1 MIPDEVV
8 ERVREAADIVEVI
21 GEHVRLKRVGTDFRG
36 PCPFH
41 HGTNPNF
48 SVSPRKGIYHCYKCG
63 VSGDVFTF
71 LREQVGLDFVDAVR
85 QLGDRFGVVVQEVDT
100 RGPRVRDEREPLW
113 ETIGAATEC
122 FRELL
127 WSDDAAEPARAYLAA
142 RDVTRE
148 VADSFGLGFAPRDG
162 DALRRHLNALGFSDE
177 RQIEV
182 GLLVRRDGGA
192 VHPRFR
198 GRLTIPIAD
207 TSSHPVG
214 FGGRIIG
221 AGEPKYLNSPET
233 KVFVKGR
240 LLYNLDRAKQSLRK
254 EDRVLVVEGY
264 FDVLRLVAAGIDPVV
279 APMGTALAEAQAA
292 MLARYTRNAFLLY
305 DSDDAGLK
313 ATFRSGLELLRH
325 GVAVRVVTLP
335 DGEDPDTFVARHGA
349 ERLERHLLAAMDLFE
364 RQVQI
369 LERHGWFAELHRK
382 RRAVDKLLPTIR
394 AAADPVTRELYL
406 ARLSELTGVDR
417 GALQREVDAPSGSRD
432 RPGHD
437 GAGGSHGS
445 PHGSSYG
452 SPRGAAQRE
461 GDGPSAGRRD
471 LPDAPSSAGGQGSWR
486 GRGGGRGKGGK
497 GRGGRWS
504 RQEGPVEFIDSST
517 PRPGDSPMR
526 GAERSLVLAMLHRE
540 GFIASIAE
548 RAQPESFRDPCYAE
562 IFALLVERGEAGDPT
577 SLADALSPEAVLEL
591 QSLLGAS
598 EELTVPHVIVQDSL
612 AKLRYFELSEQIDE
626 LQQLLARA
634 SGDRRAALEA
644 ERTRLTD
651 ERKGLG
657 VRGNWARTL
666 GS

>member
-21 GEHVRLKRVGTDFRG
+21 GEHVRLKRVGADFRG

-41 HGTNPNF
+41 QGSNPNF
-48 SVSPRKGIYHCYKCG
+48 SVSQRKGIYHCYKCG

-71 LREQVGLDFVDAVR
+71 LREHLGLDFVDSVR
-85 QLGDRFGVVVQEVDT
+85 QLGDRFGVVVQEVET

-113 ETIGAATEC
+113 ETLGAATEY
-122 FRELL
+122 FRDLL
-127 WSDDAAEPARAYLAA
+127 WSDPAAEQARAYLAERA
-142 RDVTRE
+142 VSRE
-148 VADSFGLGFAPRDG
+148 IADSFDLGFAPRDG

-177 RQIEV
+177 RQVEV
-182 GLLVRRDGGA
+182 GLLARRDGGSIG
-192 VHPRFR
+192 PRFR
-198 GRLTIPIAD
+198 GRLMIPIAD
-207 TSSHPVG
+207 IGRHPVG
-214 FGGRIIG
+214 FGGRILG
-221 AGEPKYLNSPET
+221 PGEPKYLNSPET
-233 KVFVKGR
+233 KVFVKSR

-264 FDVLRLVAAGIDPVV
+264 FDVLRLVSAGIDPVV

-292 MLARYTRNAFLLY
+292 LLARYTKNAFLLY
-305 DSDDAGLK
+305 DSDEAGLK

-335 DGEDPDTFVARHGA
+335 DGEDPDSFVARHGA
-349 ERLERHLLAAMDLFE
+349 ERLERHVSAAMDLFE

-417 GALQREVDAPSGSRD
+417 GALQREVDAPSASRD
-432 RPGHD
+432 RPASD
-437 GAGGSHGS
+437 PATAS
-445 PHGSSYG
+445 
-452 SPRGAAQRE
+452 R
-461 GDGPSAGRRD
+461 GPSAPPEGRRRD
-471 LPDAPSSAGGQGSWR
+471 LPDAPSSANPPGGWR
-486 GRGGGRGKGGK
+486 ARGGGRGKGGR
-497 GRGGRWS
+497 GRGGRWW
-504 RQEGPVEFIDSST
+504 RQDAPEEFIDSST
-517 PRPGDSPMR
+517 PRPGDYPMR

-540 GFIASIAE
+540 GFIASISEQA
-548 RAQPESFRDPCYAE
+548 RPESFRDPRYAE
-562 IFALLVERGEAGDPT
+562 IFALLVQRGEAGDPT
-577 SLADALSPEAVLEL
+577 ELADALTPESVAEL
-591 QSLLGAS
+591 QRLLGAS

-626 LQQLLARA
+626 VQQLLARA
-634 SGDRRAALEA
+634 AGDRRTALEA
-644 ERTRLTD
+644 ERTRLAD
-651 ERKGLG
+651 ERKSLG

-666 GS
+666 GT